1 MFKRSFLTLGLFS
14 ALAFA
19 STACSDKEPP
29 KEQAAAKGSQAPSG
43 ADAKAGDGKG
53 GAAKQEGVSEES
65 IPAGN
70 KQGTLDS
77 KGQVASKDAK
87 GGSVN
92 EAAAKGGKGGKGAKG
107 DSTTEATAEVDASAI
122 KDIFFDFDKSDLRPE
137 SRDTLK
143 SVAGILKKNK
153 NSTLTIEGHCDAR
166 GTEEYNQALGQRRAE
181 SARAYLVNL
190 GVARKRVS
198 TVSFGESQASQNAST
213 EDQWQNDRHAKFIFK

>member
-1 MFKRSFLTLGLFS
+1 MFKRSFLTLSVLS

-19 STACSDKEPP
+19 STACSEKEPP
-29 KEQAAAKGSQAPSG
+29 KEQAAAKGSQAP
-43 ADAKAGDGKG
+43 ADAKAGEAKG
-53 GAAKQEGVSEES
+53 GAAKQEGVTEES

-77 KGQVASKDAK
+77 KGQVASKDGK
-87 GGSVN
+87 SVN
-92 EAAAKGGKGGKGAKG
+92 EASAKDGKGGKG
-107 DSTTEATAEVDASAI
+107 DSATEATAEVDASAI
-122 KDIFFDFDKSDLRPE
+122 KDIYFDYDKSDLRAE
-137 SRDTLK
+137 SRETLK
-143 SVAGILKKNK
+143 QVAAVLKKSK

-198 TVSFGESQASQNAST
+198 TVSFGESQANQNAST
-213 EDQWQNDRHAKFIFK
+213 EDQWQSDRHAKFIFK